1 MSVHERVNVNAAQL
15 TGGFFV
21 DYAIFAIMANR
32 FKDQPVRSRLITVI
46 VLALAIFLLMFIAGY
61 PDLIERY
68 YANGFYRG
76 VCFVFHPV
84 LNLFPFSVGDVVY
97 AVIIGYLVYAVLKLT
112 RLLFKKQWRSAGIF
126 SLGLIAGVQVFIL
139 CFYLFWG
146 MNYYRPS
153 AAKRFDLPDSGYTT
167 ADLKSVTAILIDS
180 ANKCRA
186 KLTATD
192 LAQDNKTIY
201 ATAVKAVTS
210 LSAGS
215 DKFHTFKPEV
225 KPSLLTGLMNCM
237 GTSGYYNPFTTEA
250 QMDYEL
256 PVFIK
261 PFVACHE
268 MSHQAGFAPEDEANF
283 GGFIAAIKSDDRLLR
298 YSAYYVGVQEF
309 MFALRR
315 QDSLARKELR
325 KNISPAVLNDFKTE
339 RAFWQS
345 YESKLGVL
353 SSLFYDDFLKANNQP
368 QGLNTYNQMVRLVM
382 GWYRRKVLVHGS

>member
-1 MSVHERVNVNAAQL
+1 M
-15 TGGFFV
+15 
-21 DYAIFAIMANR
+21 DYAIFAIMASR
-32 FKDQPVRSRLITVI
+32 FKNQPVRSRLIKVI
-46 VLALAIFLLMFIAGY
+46 VLALAIFLLMLMAGY
-61 PDLIERY
+61 PDFIERY
-68 YANGFYRG
+68 YSNGFYRA
-76 VCFVFHPV
+76 VCFMFHPV
-84 LNLFPFSVGDVVY
+84 LNLFPFSVGDIIY
-97 AVIIGYLVYAVLKLT
+97 ILIIGYLVYAAIKFI
-112 RLLFKKQWRSAGIF
+112 RLLFRKQWRSVGIF
-126 SLGLIAGVQVFIL
+126 SLRLLIDVQVFIL

-167 ADLKSVTAILIDS
+167 ADLKSVTSILIDS
-180 ANKCRA
+180 ANRCRA
-186 KLTATD
+186 RLSAAD
-192 LAQDNKTIY
+192 LQQDNKTIY
-201 ATAVKAVTS
+201 ATAVKAIIS

-225 KPSLLTGLMNCM
+225 KPSILTGLLNYM

-250 QMDYEL
+250 QMDYDL

-268 MSHQAGFAPEDEANF
+268 MSHQMGFAPEDEANF
-283 GGFIAAIKSDDRLLR
+283 GGFIAATQSNDRLLR

-309 MFALRR
+309 MFALRQ

-325 KNISPAVLNDFKTE
+325 KNISQPVLNDFKTE
-339 RAFWQS
+339 RAFWLS
-345 YESKLGVL
+345 YESKLGAL

-382 GWYRRKVLVHGS
+382 GWYRRKSIVHGS